1 MWGFYFYSL
10 LYSFCFSKSSNEV
23 KKCDLRTIYIIKLI
37 RYVMKTRK
45 VALIIFYDNKKRILL
60 QDRKGISKI
69 GEEWGYFGGGIEEGE
84 SPEETI
90 IREVKEEL
98 DFDLENPKFIGIDK
112 NQVNEEKIVE
122 RYTFIFPLEN
132 NFSKFNQIEGDNMQL
147 FTLDEAKNLKMVP
160 GDELVLERLTRIL

>member
-1 MWGFYFYSL
+1 M
-10 LYSFCFSKSSNEV
+10 E
-23 KKCDLRTIYIIKLI
+23 
-37 RYVMKTRK
+37 TRK

-69 GEEWGYFGGGIEEGE
+69 GEEWGFFGGGIEEGE

-98 DFDLENPKFIGIDK
+98 DFDLKNPKFIGVDK

-122 RYTFIFPLEN
+122 RHTFIFPLEEN
-132 NFSKFNQIEGDNMQL
+132 LSKFKQIEGDNMQL
-147 FTLDEAKNLKMVP
+147 FTLEDAKKLKMVP
-160 GDELVLERLTRIL
+160 GDELVIQRLERVL